1 MSSERE
7 RGSVSR
13 REGRQTSSAPLS
25 APTARVFPSLVA
37 VQRLLF
43 SYPLESVSCIMN
55 IIICLYFEMTNS
67 DITAATMCNT
77 ALWLAG
83 WSPLLLSFFWHQAP
97 RLTGSYEH
105 IHHYRLPASRHTH
118 IHYMFLACAR
128 ANCNICRARRKQ
140 MRFVW
145 IVRRGHKMR
154 DDYNTCFGCVCAS
167 AYIGLVHAARRP
179 D

>member
-1 MSSERE
+1 MLAHSNMPQPGRRYEKEGIRSPLRE
-7 RGSVSR
+7 RG
-13 REGRQTSSAPLS
+13 QTSSAPLS

-83 WSPLLLSFFWHQAP
+83 
-97 RLTGSYEH
+97 
-105 IHHYRLPASRHTH
+105 
-118 IHYMFLACAR
+118 
-128 ANCNICRARRKQ
+128 
-140 MRFVW
+140 
-145 IVRRGHKMR
+145 
-154 DDYNTCFGCVCAS
+154 
-167 AYIGLVHAARRP
+167 
-179 D
+179 